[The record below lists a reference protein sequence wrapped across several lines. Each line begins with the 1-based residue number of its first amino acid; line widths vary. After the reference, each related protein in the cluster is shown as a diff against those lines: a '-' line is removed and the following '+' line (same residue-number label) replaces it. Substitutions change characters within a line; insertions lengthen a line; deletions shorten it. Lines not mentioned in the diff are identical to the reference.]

1 LTERRLEA
9 GPPWLVWRGLERA
22 QLEQLHHLQLN
33 FDPEGLPTVARDAWH
48 VDDYCRSLRP
58 EPPGEPVRRGPF
70 EAAKLLLRDY
80 EFADP
85 TRLRAFYRAD
95 APLVDRDMLLE
106 IRYLGLRVR
115 VGVRIRAVF
124 DEIRE
129 VAGRKAR
136 VWGWAY
142 GTLEGHLERG
152 QMDYQV
158 WKWLD
163 TGEVEYRIHAVSEV
177 AEIRNP
183 ILSIGFRLVG
193 RREQVQ
199 FARRCGERMEQLV
212 NSKLSGGRA
221 ESPPEGGTG
230 IVVSPTSARSRR
242 PESDDPGCPRFL
254 SRSGPTRAR
263 LGRSAT

>member
-1 LTERRLEA
+1 MPPRLTTERRLAA
-9 GPPWLVWRGLERA
+9 GPPWLVWRSQELA
-22 QLEQLHHLQLN
+22 QLERLQGLKLN
-33 FDPEGLPTVARDAWH
+33 FDPDVLPAVARDAWH
-48 VDDYCRSLRP
+48 LDDYCHSLRP

-70 EAAKLLLRDY
+70 ETAKLLLYDY

-85 TRLRAFYRAD
+85 TRIRAYYRAD
-95 APLVDRDMLLE
+95 APLVGRDMLVE

-115 VGVRIRAVF
+115 VGVRIVAVF
-124 DEIRE
+124 DEVRE
-129 VAGRKAR
+129 VAGRSAR

-163 TGEVEYRIHAVSEV
+163 TGAVEYRIHAVSEV

-183 ILSIGFRLVG
+183 ILNLGFRLVG

-199 FARRCGERMEQLV
+199 FARRCGKRMERLV
-212 NSKLSGGRA
+212 NSKLSGGHA
-221 ESPPEGGTG
+221 EPRPTSATG
-230 IVVSPTSARSRR
+230 ILASPTSA
-242 PESDDPGCPRFL
+242 PRW
-254 SRSGPTRAR
+254 
-263 LGRSAT
+263 